1 MSSATRRAATLSTT
15 TRALSAAATTLL
27 LTLTACGNSGSGTS
41 SDGTVTLRYAIWD
54 AVQKPALQKSIDA
67 FEKQHP
73 KIKVKIELNAWAQ
86 YWSKLQTQLAGRTA
100 PDVFWDHVAYFPQF
114 AQQGVLTDLTPYIK
128 ADKLDTSVY
137 DSKLLAGW
145 DQNGKQYGLPKD
157 WDTIAQVYN
166 KTMLKTA
173 GLTQDQLGSLSWNT
187 TDGGT
192 FVKALQKLTIDEN
205 GKHPNEAAFDAKHV
219 KQYGLALSSPN
230 GQTDWWD
237 AATQNGCKLQDKAW
251 GKWTINQASCVQAI
265 QFVQDLRLKYH
276 VAVPATVTN
285 TPNGASL
292 PQVMAR
298 KQAAVVWD
306 GSWDLNAYQGSLKG
320 NFGVAELPSG
330 PAGKGTVYN
339 GLSNAL
345 YAGSKHPKE
354 AWELVKWLGS
364 AESQKIIVATGSVWP
379 GIPALNQDFVAAWQK
394 QGVDVSAFAKEAEGT
409 TVGYPL
415 TTSSATYNVKVLD
428 AFNQV
433 WLGRQTPQKAA
444 DSVNEESNA
453 AIK

>member
-1 MSSATRRAATLSTT
+1 MSAAT
-15 TRALSAAATTLL
+15 TRALTAAATGALL
-27 LTLTACGNSGSGTS
+27 LGLTTACGSSDAAS

-54 AVQKPALQKSIDA
+54 AVQQPALQKSIDV

-73 KIKVKIELNAWAQ
+73 KIKVKIELNPWAQ
-86 YWSKLQTQLAGRTA
+86 YWSKLQTQMAGQTA

-114 AQQGVLTDLTPYIK
+114 AKQGVLTDLTPYIK
-128 ADKLDTSVY
+128 SDKLNTSVY
-137 DSKLLAGW
+137 DAKLLAGW
-145 DQNGKQYGLPKD
+145 QQDGKQYGLPKD

-166 KTMLKTA
+166 KSMLKKA
-173 GLTQDQLGSLSWNT
+173 GLTQDQLGGLTWNT

-192 FVKALQKLTIDEN
+192 FVKALQKLTIDVN
-205 GKHPNEAAFDAKHV
+205 GKHPNEKGFDAKHV
-219 KQYGLALSSPN
+219 KQYGLALASAN
-230 GQTDWWD
+230 GQTDWWN

-251 GKWTINQASCVQAI
+251 GKWTLDQQSCVQAI
-265 QFVQDLRLKYH
+265 QFVRDLRLKYH
-276 VAVPATVTN
+276 VAVPASVTN

-292 PQVMAR
+292 PQVLAR

-306 GSWDLNAYQGSLKG
+306 GSWDLNAYQGSMKG

-330 PAGKGTVYN
+330 PVGKGTVYN

-364 AESQKIIVATGSVWP
+364 EESQKIIVAEGSVWP
-379 GIPALNQDFVAAWQK
+379 GIPTLNKDFVAAWQK
-394 QGVDVSAFAKEAEGT
+394 RGVDVSAFSKAAEGT

-415 TTSSATYNVKVLD
+415 TTSSATYNVKVQD

-433 WLGRQTPQKAA
+433 WLGQQSAEEAA

>member
-1 MSSATRRAATLSTT
+1 MSASSRRVLAATAT
-15 TRALSAAATTLL
+15 SALL
-27 LTLTACGNSGSGTS
+27 LCLTTACGSSGSDTS
-41 SDGTVTLRYAIWD
+41 SSGGTVTLRYAIWD
-54 AVQKPALQKSIDA
+54 AVQEPALQKSIA
-67 FEKQHP
+67 VFEKQHP

-86 YWSKLQTQLAGRTA
+86 YWSKLQTQMAGRTA

-114 AQQGVLTDLTPYIK
+114 SQQNVLADLTPYIK
-128 ADKLDTSVY
+128 ADKLDTSIY
-137 DSKLLAGW
+137 DPKLLTGW
-145 DQNGKQYGLPKD
+145 QQDGKQYGLPKD
-157 WDTIAQVYN
+157 WDTIAQIYN
-166 KTMLKTA
+166 KTMLEKA
-173 GLTQDQLGSLSWNT
+173 GLTQDELDGLSWNT
-187 TDGGT
+187 TDGGS
-192 FVKALQKLTIDEN
+192 FVKALQKLTVDDN
-205 GKHPNEAAFDAKHV
+205 GKHPNEPGFDSKHV
-219 KQYGLALSSPN
+219 KQYGLALGSAN

-237 AATQNGCKLQDKAW
+237 AAVQNGCKLQDKAW
-251 GKWTINQASCVQAI
+251 GKWTIDQPSCVKAV

-276 VAVPATVTN
+276 LAVPASVTN

-306 GSWDLNAYQGSLKG
+306 GSWDLNAYQSSMKG

-364 AESQKIIVATGSVWP
+364 QESQKIIVSQGSVWP
-379 GIPALNQDFVAAWQK
+379 GIPTLNQDFVAVWQK
-394 QGVDVSAFAKEAEGT
+394 RGVDVSAFSKEAEAT

-415 TTSSATYNVKVLD
+415 TTSSATYNVKVQD

-433 WLGRQTPQKAA
+433 WLGQQSPKAAA
-444 DSVNEESNA
+444 DSVNEASNA

>member
-1 MSSATRRAATLSTT
+1 MSASSRRVLAATAT
-15 TRALSAAATTLL
+15 SALL
-27 LTLTACGNSGSGTS
+27 LCLTTACGSSGSDTS
-41 SDGTVTLRYAIWD
+41 SGGTVTLRYAIWD
-54 AVQKPALQKSIDA
+54 AVQEPALQKSVA
-67 FEKQHP
+67 VFEKQHP

-86 YWSKLQTQLAGRTA
+86 YWSKLQTQMAGRTA

-114 AQQGVLTDLTPYIK
+114 SQQNVLADLTPYIK
-128 ADKLDTSVY
+128 ADKLDTSIY
-137 DSKLLAGW
+137 DPKLLTGW
-145 DQNGKQYGLPKD
+145 QQDGKQYGLPKD

-166 KTMLKTA
+166 KTMLEKA
-173 GLTQDQLGSLSWNT
+173 GLTQDELGGLSWNT
-187 TDGGT
+187 TDGGS
-192 FVKALQKLTIDEN
+192 FVKALQKLTVDDN
-205 GKHPNEAAFDAKHV
+205 GKHPNEPGFDSKHV
-219 KQYGLALSSPN
+219 KQYGLALGSAN

-237 AATQNGCKLQDKAW
+237 AAVQNGCKLQDKAW
-251 GKWTINQASCVQAI
+251 GKWTINQPSCVKAI

-276 VAVPATVTN
+276 VAVPASVTN

-306 GSWDLNAYQGSLKG
+306 GSWDLNAYQSSMKG

-364 AESQKIIVATGSVWP
+364 QESQKIIVSQGSVWP
-379 GIPALNQDFVAAWQK
+379 GIPTLNKDYVAVWQK
-394 QGVDVSAFAKEAEGT
+394 RGVDVSAFSKEAEGT

-415 TTSSATYNVKVLD
+415 TTSSATYNVKVQD

-433 WLGRQTPQKAA
+433 WLGQQSPKAAA

>member
-1 MSSATRRAATLSTT
+1 MSASVRRILVGAATG
-15 TRALSAAATTLL
+15 ALL
-27 LTLTACGNSGSGTS
+27 LGLTTACGSSDGAS

-67 FEKQHP
+67 FEKAHP

-114 AQQGVLTDLTPYIK
+114 AQQGVLADLTPYIK

-137 DSKLLAGW
+137 DSKLLTGW
-145 DQNGKQYGLPKD
+145 EQDGKQYGLPKD

-173 GLTQDQLGSLSWNT
+173 GLTQEQLSGPSWNT
-187 TDGGT
+187 TDGGP

-205 GKHPNEAAFDAKHV
+205 GNHPNQAGFDSKHV

-230 GQTDWWD
+230 GQTDWWN

-251 GKWTINQASCVQAI
+251 GKWTINQPSCVEAI
-265 QFVQDLRLKYH
+265 QFIRDLRLKYH
-276 VAVPATVTN
+276 VAVPASVTN
-285 TPNGASL
+285 TPNGAAL

-306 GSWDLNAYQGSLKG
+306 GSWDLNAYQSSMKG

-330 PAGKGTVYN
+330 PVGKGTVYN

-345 YAGSKHPKE
+345 YTGSKHPKE

-364 AESQKIIVATGSVWP
+364 EESQKIIVAAGSVWP
-379 GIPALNQDFVAAWQK
+379 GIPTLNQDFVDIWKK
-394 QGVDVSAFAKEAEGT
+394 QGVDVSAFSKEAAGT
-409 TVGYPL
+409 TTGYPL
-415 TTSSATYNVKVLD
+415 TTSSATYNVKVQD

-433 WLGRQTPQKAA
+433 WLGQQSAQKAA
-444 DSVNEESNA
+444 DSVNEESNTA
-453 AIK
+453 VK